1 MNAVSMETQ
10 KDLASSSSRPAKQSI
25 LRLKMMELNSSE
37 DRFGSQEQ
45 ELNLIVLRTLDQKKL
60 TGAMVMAQEEEIMAQ
75 EEETEEMIVMVT
87 LKE

>member
-10 KDLASSSSRPAKQSI
+10 KDLVSSSSRPAKQSI

-45 ELNLIVLRTLDQKKL
+45 ELNLIVLRTLDPKKL